1 MLFCVA
7 PGKSSLFYWRARE
20 EIKRKKTIS
29 ILKQNTE
36 IKLHNFSFRFDLYF
50 LSEYKPTTTYNYYYD
65 DNYCYNYFR
74 QDQNF
79 LTFWAVNAI

>member
-50 LSEYKPTTTYNYYYD
+50 LSEYKPTTYNYYYD
-65 DNYCYNYFR
+65 DNYCYYYFR